1 MSIKYLKTVVLC
13 LFSLT
18 LTTGHAQQKEIV
30 LDSDLQANAE
40 RMKVKMGTQWMGKI
54 WKFKFGDYAV
64 TDSKSG
70 WMTTTSHK
78 KMFSFKE
85 SSVTEQEFSFELE
98 DGTGDKAVSNVAFS
112 LASEALVALFEFGDF
127 AVGTDAPLSGSQN
140 FSAMIYTGSME
151 EDVWVLVLNKGSNID
166 GEESFTGFLTNRQQ
180 TIHIYPT
187 SSNKEGNDSRSM
199 PALGYEFVEGERA
212 LCAMQYYGGGAL
224 GYNKNV
230 IWLRSDLD
238 QHQKLILAAAMTS
251 LLQTEVTVMGGMD

>member
-1 MSIKYLKTVVLC
+1 MSIKYLKTVVSY
-13 LFSLT
+13 LFT
-18 LTTGHAQQKEIV
+18 LAVITGYAQQKDIV
-30 LDSDLQANAE
+30 LDGDLQANAE

-64 TDSKSG
+64 TDSNSG

-85 SSVTEQEFSFELE
+85 SSVTEQEFSFILE
-98 DGTGDKAVSNVAFS
+98 DGTGDRAIANVAFS
-112 LASEALVALFEFGDF
+112 IGSEALVSLIDFGDF
-127 AVGTDAPLSGSQN
+127 AIGSDVALSGSQN
-140 FSAMIYTGSME
+140 FSAFLYTGSME
-151 EDVWVLVLNKGSNID
+151 DDVWVLVLNKGGSMS
-166 GEESFTGFLTNRQQ
+166 GEEVFTGFLTNQKQ
-180 TIHIYPT
+180 TIYIYPT
-187 SSNKEGNDSRSM
+187 SSNKEGNDSRSL
-199 PALGYEFVEGERA
+199 PALGYEFAEGERA